1 MTQIRDSRGRI
12 VANVDGYQGA
22 HRVTYMAR
30 HAFTDTRVGP
40 VTPNDGAHAARCG
53 CEWGYVCL
61 THRIAR

>member
-12 VANVDGYQGA
+12 IANVDGYEGT
-22 HRVTYMAR
+22 HRVTYRGR
-30 HAFTDTRVGP
+30 HASADTRIGP
-40 VTPNDGAHAARCG
+40 VSPNDGAHAKACG